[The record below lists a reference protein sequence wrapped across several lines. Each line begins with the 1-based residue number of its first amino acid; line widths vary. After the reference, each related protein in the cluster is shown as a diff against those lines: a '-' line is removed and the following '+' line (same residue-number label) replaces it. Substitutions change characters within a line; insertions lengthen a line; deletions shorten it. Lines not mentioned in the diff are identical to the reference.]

1 VARGRI
7 PDGGQ
12 LDLFGTD
19 PAPAAG
25 GAPDAP
31 AAGRAP
37 AEGIPASPG
46 RRGQGS
52 VGPADVPEAAEL
64 AHLLPDG
71 LRLGTSS
78 WSFPGWAGLVYD
90 RAATEPE
97 LARDGLAAYAR
108 HPLLRAVGL
117 DRTFYAP
124 ISAGE
129 YARYAAQVPEG
140 FRFLVKAVQG
150 CTFPSVRAPG
160 PGGGSAWKPNPR
172 FLDPAFAADAVVRP
186 AVEGLGPR
194 LGVVLFQ
201 FPPLPRPQVRD
212 PAALAARVEAFL
224 RALPPGPLY
233 GVEIRNREL
242 VVPAWGEALGE
253 AGAAHAFVVH
263 PAMPTV
269 LEQAEVLPVERQP
282 SLVVRWMLG
291 HGRGYEEAKDL
302 YAPFDALAAPDP
314 DARAQIAWL
323 CRRAAG
329 LGRGGIVVVNNKAEG
344 PPRLWVVVGGRAP
357 APPPGGRQPL

>member
-1 VARGRI
+1 VARGRN
-7 PDGGQ
+7 PDDQ
-12 LDLFGTD
+12 LDLF
-19 PAPAAG
+19 AAG
-25 GAPDAP
+25 PPSDA
-31 AAGRAP
+31 RL
-37 AEGIPASPG
+37 
-46 RRGQGS
+46 RGGTP
-52 VGPADVPEAAEL
+52 VGPADVPEASAL
-64 AHLLPDG
+64 APLLPEG

-78 WSFPGWAGLVYD
+78 WAFPGWARLVYD
-90 RAATEPE
+90 RAATEAE

-124 ISAGE
+124 IGADA

-140 FRFLVKAVQG
+140 FRFLVKAVQA
-150 CTFPSVRAPG
+150 CTFPAVRAPG
-160 PGGGSAWKPNPR
+160 PGGGAWTPNPR

-186 AVEGLGPR
+186 AVEGLGAK
-194 LGVVLFQ
+194 LGVLLFQ

-212 PAALAARVEAFL
+212 AAALAARVGSFL
-224 RALPPGPLY
+224 GALPPGPSY
-233 GVEIRNREL
+233 AVEIRNREL
-242 VVPAWGEALGE
+242 VVPAWGEALSA
-253 AGAAHAFVVH
+253 AGATHAFVVH
-263 PAMPTV
+263 PAMPPV
-269 LEQAEVLPVERQP
+269 EEQAGVLSPERQP

-314 DARAQIAWL
+314 DARRQIAWL

-344 PPRLWVVVGGRAP
+344 SSPLSVLELARELAR
-357 APPPGGRQPL
+357 PPPGPQGR